1 MRYLWPVLIVLF
13 VLFSID
19 FATQNPEV
27 VVVKYS
33 LEWLNYGIRSERPL
47 FVTLY
52 LTLAL
57 GILFSVLYFLVYHTK
72 LLAQMRKLRGEIK
85 KLQKQLE
92 EEKDS
97 KRQSQIQCY
106 KQWTFRTDTVI
117 QPLQGVFNHD
127 NLRILGREIDA
138 EQNKQDDQN
147 RPEITHRKFNASD
160 N

>member
-85 KLQKQLE
+85 KLQKQLKA
-92 EEKDS
+92 EKEKNKIPES
-97 KRQSQIQCY
+97 GSTSGAPVARSRWVGSSWKR
-106 KQWTFRTDTVI
+106 W
-117 QPLQGVFNHD
+117 QPVGPSSRPLSGE
-127 NLRILGREIDA
+127 LRR
-138 EQNKQDDQN
+138 
-147 RPEITHRKFNASD
+147 
-160 N
+160 

>member
-92 EEKDS
+92 
-97 KRQSQIQCY
+97 
-106 KQWTFRTDTVI
+106 
-117 QPLQGVFNHD
+117 
-127 NLRILGREIDA
+127 
-138 EQNKQDDQN
+138 
-147 RPEITHRKFNASD
+147 
-160 N
+160 

>member
-72 LLAQMRKLRGEIK
+72 LLAQMRKLR
-85 KLQKQLE
+85 
-92 EEKDS
+92 EKSKNFKNNS
-97 KRQSQIQCY
+97 KRKRRKIR
-106 KQWTFRTDTVI
+106 FRN
-117 QPLQGVFNHD
+117 P
-127 NLRILGREIDA
+127 GRL
-138 EQNKQDDQN
+138 
-147 RPEITHRKFNASD
+147 P
-160 N
+160 

>member
-13 VLFSID
+13 GLFSID

-92 EEKDS
+92 EEQEKNKNLETRSNPITAYDTS
-97 KRQSQIQCY
+97 K
-106 KQWTFRTDTVI
+106 F
-117 QPLQGVFNHD
+117 PLNINQ
-127 NLRILGREIDA
+127 
-138 EQNKQDDQN
+138 
-147 RPEITHRKFNASD
+147 THS
-160 N
+160 

>member
-92 EEKDS
+92 AEKEKNKIPESGSSSLTAYDTTSIQEASEPTPGLIDQRERDEIEYKDKKS
-97 KRQSQIQCY
+97 KPI
-106 KQWTFRTDTVI
+106 K
-117 QPLQGVFNHD
+117 N
-127 NLRILGREIDA
+127 
-138 EQNKQDDQN
+138 
-147 RPEITHRKFNASD
+147 
-160 N
+160 